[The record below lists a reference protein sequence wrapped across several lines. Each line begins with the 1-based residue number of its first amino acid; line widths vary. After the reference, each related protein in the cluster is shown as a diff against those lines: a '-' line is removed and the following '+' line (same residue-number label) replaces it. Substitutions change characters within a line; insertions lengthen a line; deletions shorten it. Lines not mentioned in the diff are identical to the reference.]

1 MRTKLQ
7 SDAKETPIRC
17 ERNSNPMRIGLKFS
31 PNEITYI
38 IDILIILTTHSL
50 IHIHKKSKKING
62 EYYLC

>member
-17 ERNSNPMRIGLKFS
+17 ESDWSFLPMRLQ
-31 PNEITYI
+31 YI